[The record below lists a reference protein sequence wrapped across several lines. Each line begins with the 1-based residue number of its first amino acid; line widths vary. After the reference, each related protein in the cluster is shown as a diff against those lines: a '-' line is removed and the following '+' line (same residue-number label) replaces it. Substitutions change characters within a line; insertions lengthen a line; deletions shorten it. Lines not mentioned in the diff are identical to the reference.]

1 MGYPEKIFWKNFWEN
16 WTLCFLY
23 YIIELDKLNKNY
35 NMKKLFLIMG
45 LAAITAIGFGQT
57 EWTYEM
63 ANNATKNCNGIL
75 EYTASDGSSWKV
87 GERLT
92 LGTASGINSFTY
104 VSMGD
109 GIISPLQ
116 QASPSWGGQE
126 AEIKKIRLSGTKRQG
141 YTLWVTCKGP
151 LQPIHLNIEKAIEV
165 GEVVTDGYTSNQAL
179 EELKRAKDKL
189 DLGLITQEEFDQ
201 IKAELSQYIK

>member
-1 MGYPEKIFWKNFWEN
+1 
-16 WTLCFLY
+16 
-23 YIIELDKLNKNY
+23 
-35 NMKKLFLIMG
+35 MKKLFLTLG
-45 LAAITAIGFGQT
+45 LSIITAIGFSQT
-57 EWTYEM
+57 VWTSEM
-63 ANNATKNCNGIL
+63 VNDATKNVNGIV
-75 EYTASDGSSWKV
+75 EYTASDGSVWKV

-92 LGTASGINSFTY
+92 LGTASGMNMFTY

-109 GIISPLQ
+109 GIISSVQ
-116 QASPSWGGQE
+116 QATANWGGQE
-126 AEIKKIRLSGTKRQG
+126 AEIKKIRLTGTKRRG

-165 GEVVTDGYTSNQAL
+165 GEVVTDGYTSDQAL

-189 DLGLITQEEFDQ
+189 DLGLITQEEFNQ